1 MLQTADFAMYRA
13 KGLGPG
19 SIALYDEVL
28 HEKVEG
34 RLATTSALALA
45 LTREEFTVYY
55 QPVVNIW
62 TGELI
67 GAEALLRWEH
77 PSGVLVNPDDF
88 IPIAEH
94 SGLIIPIGAW
104 VLEEAC
110 EQLVAWQA
118 TQPALSI
125 AVNLSVRQILNPDII
140 ATVRD
145 ALKRSKL
152 SPADLSLEL
161 TESIWME
168 DIDYCA
174 RILTSFKELGVGLV
188 IDDFGTGYS
197 SLSYL
202 KLFPFDAV
210 KIDRSFV
217 DGLGHDSDDSALVAA
232 IIAMAAAL
240 NLEVTAE
247 GVATQEQLEL
257 LRKLSCVRGQGYLLA
272 QPMTAANLTKL
283 IDEGHRWPV
292 NASEESLSEPPAD

>member
-1 MLQTADFAMYRA
+1 VKLAAGEVRVTGSMGVTTSGSASTPETMLQTADFAMYRA
-13 KGLGPG
+13 RTGPG
-19 SIALYDEVL
+19 QHRPLRRGT

-118 TQPALSI
+118 TQP
-125 AVNLSVRQILNPDII
+125 P
-140 ATVRD
+140 
-145 ALKRSKL
+145 
-152 SPADLSLEL
+152 
-161 TESIWME
+161 
-168 DIDYCA
+168 
-174 RILTSFKELGVGLV
+174 
-188 IDDFGTGYS
+188 
-197 SLSYL
+197 
-202 KLFPFDAV
+202 
-210 KIDRSFV
+210 
-217 DGLGHDSDDSALVAA
+217 
-232 IIAMAAAL
+232 
-240 NLEVTAE
+240 
-247 GVATQEQLEL
+247 
-257 LRKLSCVRGQGYLLA
+257 
-272 QPMTAANLTKL
+272 
-283 IDEGHRWPV
+283 
-292 NASEESLSEPPAD
+292 